1 MVAADSLSSKLLDYS
16 GAGSAGATVEKRE
29 TEPLKGVY

>member
-1 MVAADSLSSKLLDYS
+1 LDYR

-29 TEPLKGVY
+29 TAPLKGVY